1 MLAREHGR
9 MRGRWIAA
17 LAGAGAVAAAG
28 LPAAA
33 QAADRTVQCQGGANR
48 CVATV
53 PLEGAATG
61 DRIIVELTDT
71 DLELQSIVPSEPS
84 LTASY
89 GFAGFSTQMGGSEFV
104 AKLVITG
111 PIPAGASIAM
121 TFAVPPR
128 MRDCGNLR
136 FRIDGA
142 PIRLRDVQAR
152 GLGCK
157 PAKRIAR
164 RCVSG
169 RGPGGSGWTIFEVDD
184 RVTLSRRAQRV
195 AFTLGNVRQSCA
207 PSG

>member
-1 MLAREHGR
+1 MTARDVYR
-9 MRGRWIAA
+9 
-17 LAGAGAVAAAG
+17 LQAVAAAAARAAADG
-28 LPAAA
+28 RSAARALETASAAQHAQRELGGIVYRVPAANTEDL
-33 QAADRTVQCQGGANR
+33 QAKI
-48 CVATV
+48 
-53 PLEGAATG
+53 
-61 DRIIVELTDT
+61 DRI
-71 DLELQSIVPSEPS
+71 
-84 LTASY
+84 ARR
-89 GFAGFSTQMGGSEFV
+89 ARR
-104 AKLVITG
+104 AN
-111 PIPAGASIAM
+111 A
-121 TFAVPPR
+121 
-128 MRDCGNLR
+128 
-136 FRIDGA
+136 A